1 MLLSFD
7 TSKAGKKRKVAGVAT
22 MNSSFTVFAS
32 ECEDCQ
38 DIANKFQKMA
48 KITLSLANRY
58 VKLNKNLPEELVIL
72 TDSCPKN

>member
-1 MLLSFD
+1 
-7 TSKAGKKRKVAGVAT
+7 
-22 MNSSFTVFAS
+22 
-32 ECEDCQ
+32 
-38 DIANKFQKMA
+38 MA